1 MVLKTV
7 LGWHVSLNSNV
18 GSTYTMYLFLWPGRH
33 LAYTIMDYIQW
44 DTIHV
49 HVQCHLWLV
58 HCNNTLFLVM
68 THIYTVIKIT
78 TSSMYLSNKKP
89 CNCPCL
95 KSTTFS
101 VCQQDKHIITTRTVL
116 SWCCRIRQEDGGRI
130 CQTGRPSQP
139 PHPLEQ
145 DKRVSYVRK
154 GWEWNF
160 RWMANTFVFKSM
172 FFPFVF
178 KYVLYCR

>member
-1 MVLKTV
+1 MT
-7 LGWHVSLNSNV
+7 GN
-18 GSTYTMYLFLWPGRH
+18 
-33 LAYTIMDYIQW
+33 I
-44 DTIHV
+44 
-49 HVQCHLWLV
+49 
-58 HCNNTLFLVM
+58 TLFLVM

-101 VCQQDKHIITTRTVL
+101 VCQQDKRIITTRTVL

-160 RWMANTFVFKSM
+160 RWMANIKKHFS
-172 FFPFVF
+172 PFVF
-178 KYVLYCR
+178 KYVLYCLYYILRGCVTLSFYLFESTFCSCIEALSTW

>member
-1 MVLKTV
+1 MT
-7 LGWHVSLNSNV
+7 GN
-18 GSTYTMYLFLWPGRH
+18 
-33 LAYTIMDYIQW
+33 I
-44 DTIHV
+44 
-49 HVQCHLWLV
+49 
-58 HCNNTLFLVM
+58 TLFLVM

-130 CQTGRPSQP
+130 CQTGHPSQP

-178 KYVLYCR
+178 KYVLYCLYYILRGCVTLSFYLFKSTFCSCIEALYT